1 MADRNAEESPRWRLW
16 EEVSKFHSPDCFTI
30 PSYVNV
36 HVSPKGSSHESLE
49 KVKIR
54 RSLNYIDDCAVEAE
68 VDEESS
74 SVESDE
80 IGHAS
85 ISLSSSSLSE

>member
-16 EEVSKFHSPDCFTI
+16 EEVSKLESPDRFTI

-36 HVSPKGSSHESLE
+36 HASPEELYHESSK

-54 RSLNYIDDCAVEAE
+54 RSLIYIDDCAVEAE